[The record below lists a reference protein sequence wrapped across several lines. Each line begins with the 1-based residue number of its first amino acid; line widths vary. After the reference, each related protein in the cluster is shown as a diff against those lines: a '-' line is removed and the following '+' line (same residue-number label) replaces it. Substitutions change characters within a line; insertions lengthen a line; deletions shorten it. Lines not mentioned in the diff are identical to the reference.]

1 MKRTLQFLDRLYALL
16 LHLYP
21 RRYQDEYG
29 VELQVVFHLSLS
41 DALRTGGWEPAKVVL
56 QELISLPKAILV
68 QHLRERRKAKM
79 VRKFGA
85 YFDFTHGS
93 SWEFLAAI
101 YPFFLLGGVLPIVN
115 MISLSGVMRFPN
127 PLFDGIAILLLAVL
141 GILCL
146 IGLFKGLPRWSL
158 TYLGFLLAI
167 FSVYQVGSLLDRW
180 WIRTFPALYDRSW
193 FLGQFAYQGML
204 WVGLSIMA
212 LLLVLAI
219 GFVPFLRRFKK
230 DWTLLLLLLYGSSPF
245 ALVFTFDDYV
255 NEGPYEL
262 VCFLALAAGLWLYL
276 RTNDLRRRFWALFGG
291 LTFSLFFA
299 AVSKAILFSSPS
311 WPWPKGSFT
320 WQSEMMSTII
330 MWMWIALAMLVPLLL
345 RLFPQSKDQMQAA

>member
-1 MKRTLQFLDRLYALL
+1 MRFLRRIYGLL
-16 LHLYP
+16 LTLYP
-21 RRYQDEYG
+21 RKYRDEYG
-29 VELQVVFHLSLS
+29 EELRIVFDLSLDDAMAS
-41 DALRTGGWEPAKVVL
+41 GGLAVARVALR
-56 QELISLPKAILV
+56 ELASLPKAIIHE
-68 QHLRERRKAKM
+68 HLRERRKAKM
-79 VRKFGA
+79 VRRFGT

-93 SWEFLAAI
+93 GREFLAAL
-101 YPFFLLGGVLPIVN
+101 YPFFLLGGVLPIIN

-127 PLFDGIAILLLAVL
+127 PLFDGIAILLLVIL

-193 FLGQFAYQGML
+193 FLGQLAYQGML
-204 WVGLSIMA
+204 WVGLSIMT
-212 LLLVLAI
+212 LLLVLVI

-230 DWTLLLLLLYGSSPF
+230 DWTLLLLLLYGSTPF

-262 VCFLALAAGLWLYL
+262 VCFLVLAAGLWLYL
-276 RTNDLRRRFWALFGG
+276 RTNDPRRQFWALFGG
-291 LTFSLFFA
+291 LTISLFLA

-320 WQSEMMSTII
+320 WQNELMSTII
-330 MWMWIALAMLVPLLL
+330 MWMWIALGMLVPLLL
-345 RLFPQSKDQMQAA
+345 RLFPQPKDQLQTA